1 MRYFIETSYK
11 GTAYSGF
18 QIQQNSNTIQAE
30 IEKALQIYFKQ
41 SFTLTGSSRTDAG
54 VHALQNYFHFDVE
67 RELAHD
73 SKDLEKSP
81 ELSELEKSVYH
92 LNAILPSDI
101 VLRRIFRV
109 ADDAHCRF
117 DAVSREYQYFI
128 YKSKDPF
135 LEDRAYFFPYKTD
148 IGKLK
153 ECADVILLHKDF
165 TSFSKRNTQ
174 VHNFMCEIKHSEWTE
189 EKNTLIY
196 SVKSN
201 RFLRGMVKALVGT
214 MLRVATQK
222 ISVDEFKNIIESRDC
237 TGADF
242 SVPSHGLFLVKVAYP
257 DF

>member
-18 QIQQNSNTIQAE
+18 QVQQNSNTIQAE
-30 IEKALQIYFKQ
+30 IEKALTVFYKQ
-41 SFTLTGSSRTDAG
+41 SFSLTGSSRTDAG

-67 RELAHD
+67 KQLAHD
-73 SKDLEKSP
+73 SKTEKSP
-81 ELSELEKSVYH
+81 ELSDLEKSTYH
-92 LNAILPSDI
+92 LNAILPPDI
-101 VLRRIFRV
+101 VIKRIFRV

-117 DAVSREYQYFI
+117 DAVSREYQYCI
-128 YKSKDPF
+128 YKTKDPF
-135 LEDRAYFFPYKTD
+135 LEDRAYYFPYKTD
-148 IGKLK
+148 IEKLR
-153 ECADVILLHKDF
+153 ESADIILLHKDF
-165 TSFSKRNTQ
+165 TSFSKKNTQ
-174 VHNFMCEIKHSEWTE
+174 VHNFICDIKQSEWTE
-189 EKNTLIY
+189 DKETLIY

-237 TGADF
+237 AGADF

>member
-18 QIQQNSNTIQAE
+18 QVQQNSNTIQAE
-30 IEKALQIYFKQ
+30 IEKALIVFFKQ
-41 SFTLTGSSRTDAG
+41 SFSLTGSSRTDAG
-54 VHALQNYFHFDVE
+54 VHALQNYFHFDIE
-67 RELAHD
+67 KELAHD
-73 SKDLEKSP
+73 FKGREKSS
-81 ELSELEKSVYH
+81 ELLELEKSTYH
-92 LNAILPSDI
+92 LNAILPPDI
-101 VLRRIFRV
+101 VIKRIFRV

-128 YKSKDPF
+128 YKNKDPF
-135 LEDRAYFFPYKTD
+135 LKDRAYYFPYKTD
-148 IGKLK
+148 IEKLR
-153 ECADVILLHKDF
+153 ASAGIILLHKDF
-165 TSFSKRNTQ
+165 TSFSKKNTQ
-174 VHNFMCEIKHSEWTE
+174 VHNFICDIKHSEWTE
-189 EKNTLIY
+189 DKNVLVY

-222 ISVDEFKNIIESRDC
+222 ISLDEFKNIIESRDC
-237 TGADF
+237 TRADF

>member
-1 MRYFIETSYK
+1 MRYFIEISYK

-18 QIQQNSNTIQAE
+18 QVQQNSNTIQAE
-30 IEKALQIYFKQ
+30 IEKALSVFFKQ

-67 RELAHD
+67 KELAHD
-73 SKDLEKSP
+73 LKTERSSRLSGLEKST
-81 ELSELEKSVYH
+81 YH
-92 LNAILPSDI
+92 LNAILPPDI
-101 VLRRIFRV
+101 VIRRIFRV
-109 ADDAHCRF
+109 ADAAHCRF

-135 LEDRAYFFPYKTD
+135 LEDRAYYFPYNTD

-153 ECADVILLHKDF
+153 ECADIILLHKDF

-174 VHNFMCEIKHSEWTE
+174 VHNFICDIQNSEWTE
-189 EKNTLIY
+189 GKNTLIY

-222 ISVDEFKNIIESRDC
+222 ISVDEFKNIIESRNC

-242 SVPSHGLFLVKVAYP
+242 SIPSHGLFLVKVAYP